1 MLTELNGLDGAV
13 LDVNDAVTHNAM
25 IAPLGNRVI
34 HVKNGA
40 IESVELCEH
49 PARVEDIAW

>member
-1 MLTELNGLDGAV
+1 
-13 LDVNDAVTHNAM
+13 M

-34 HVKNGA
+34 HVKNGG
-40 IESVELCEH
+40 IESVQTCDH